1 MAARRGNPVV
11 VLVAVATVVA
21 VVLALVWRVAVDR
34 ATVSIEP
41 PDTVDADGAGG
52 GTVDDVALTT
62 PVLSFRRAPG
72 VLSRSINLEAF
83 AAALDPLVAK
93 VPSGS
98 CLAVSV
104 DGFPVVEVA
113 AERAVV
119 PASTQKVLV
128 AAVALEQLGPQFRF
142 RTTVVGEVDAT
153 GTVVGDLFLV
163 GGGDPVLSSEWWT
176 TSGIQAFPPTVTTS
190 IEDLADQVV
199 AAGVRRVTGG
209 IVGDGTRYDDEWYV
223 PSWLPEVRVT
233 EAGPYDALLVNDA
246 RTSTSRV
253 ADDPVQGAANVLY
266 DLLRERGVAIGGE
279 AVSGT
284 APFGE
289 ELAVVESPPLT
300 EIVSEMLVTSDNNTA
315 ELLVKEIGLAVSGE
329 GTRSAGLDAI
339 RRQLVTWEVPVVG
352 LELVDG
358 SGLSNDD
365 QLTCATLLA
374 VLQQDEID
382 EALSDAL
389 PVAATTGTLV
399 TAFVDTPMAGVLRA
413 KTGTLNNA
421 DNALPAAKALAG
433 YVPVEG
439 GGSIE
444 FVLVLNG
451 QTVSDQSVYE
461 PIWYQLLAPALATY
475 LTAGGVADLAPG

>member
-1 MAARRGNPVV
+1 
-11 VLVAVATVVA
+11 
-21 VVLALVWRVAVDR
+21 
-34 ATVSIEP
+34 
-41 PDTVDADGAGG
+41 
-52 GTVDDVALTT
+52 
-62 PVLSFRRAPG
+62 
-72 VLSRSINLEAF
+72 
-83 AAALDPLVAK
+83 
-93 VPSGS
+93 
-98 CLAVSV
+98 
-104 DGFPVVEVA
+104 
-113 AERAVV
+113 
-119 PASTQKVLV
+119 
-128 AAVALEQLGPQFRF
+128 
-142 RTTVVGEVDAT
+142 
-153 GTVVGDLFLV
+153 
-163 GGGDPVLSSEWWT
+163 
-176 TSGIQAFPPTVTTS
+176 
-190 IEDLADQVV
+190 
-199 AAGVRRVTGG
+199 
-209 IVGDGTRYDDEWYV
+209 
-223 PSWLPEVRVT
+223 
-233 EAGPYDALLVNDA
+233 
-246 RTSTSRV
+246 
-253 ADDPVQGAANVLY
+253 
-266 DLLRERGVAIGGE
+266 
-279 AVSGT
+279 
-284 APFGE
+284 
-289 ELAVVESPPLT
+289 VVESPPLT
-300 EIVSEMLVTSDNNTA
+300 DIVSEMLVTSDNNTA

-439 GGSIE
+439 GGAIE

-475 LTAGGVADLAPG
+475 PTAGGVADLAPG